1 MSPGTRPAGA
11 SAEIADENA
20 IKAWLDALASG
31 SCDAAEFLLFVQERF
46 KSADGNWEVLSHL
59 DQYFRRG
66 RIKDDVFQ
74 AVKTSLAESAL
85 GLRNTRT
92 PPREAP
98 AAAREAPAPPREAP
112 ATAREIPAA
121 REAPATREIPVAVD
135 VVIPPEHA
143 AESAGDIKPGSVLR
157 RRYRIE
163 SLLGQSAMG
172 TVYQALDE
180 FRLDL
185 PPGGQRLA
193 IKVLHTAVAKRA
205 ELLTELRQEFQHLQ
219 LLSHPHIL
227 RVYEFDRDGS
237 VVFFTMELL
246 QGAPLSR
253 VLQVR
258 KHIPLERSQA
268 MAAVRDV
275 GAALVY
281 AHSRGVIHGNINPQN
296 IFVTTPGELRVRDF
310 GNWHRS
316 SRIPAALDNELTLP
330 SATAGYA
337 SCEVLEGEPADV
349 RDDIFALACV
359 AYLLFCGVPPF
370 PKKTA
375 AEARDAGLVPHRP
388 PKLTNQQWQA
398 LREGL
403 AFERE
408 DRPADMQEW
417 LERLDLRAAAQQLAP
432 LPVLQSSSQEEYE
445 SFAPKSVPGRSGS
458 ARSGSARSASDRSLS
473 TKSLTALAAVA
484 AVALLLAA
492 GYWVISHQGP
502 GITKQ
507 DLASGSSAPPPSDRT
522 PAAEPVSPL
531 ASSQAPQNAIAAQT
545 PTPPSAIPQTAP
557 SQTAAPRSAAPQTA
571 PPQSAAPH
579 SAAAQSAAPPATS
592 GLPAV
597 PLKTP
602 PPVSASA
609 SPAPVT
615 SAGAP
620 GSTRV
625 ELAADTV
632 DVPAAEFL
640 AQIPVHRKGSL
651 RGEAQF
657 RWWTE
662 SGTAKPGTDFS
673 PVVPQLAYI
682 GDGKSSISLSITLS
696 TARRTQPKS
705 FYVVID
711 QSEGGAN
718 LGARTLTMVT
728 LQPPD

>member
-1 MSPGTRPAGA
+1 MSPGTRPAGV

-46 KSADGNWEVLSHL
+46 KSADGNWEVLSQL

-66 RIKDDVFQ
+66 RIKDEVFQ

-85 GLRNTRT
+85 GLRNTRAT
-92 PPREAP
+92 PRDAPAPAREPPPAP
-98 AAAREAPAPPREAP
+98 AAAPAREIP
-112 ATAREIPAA
+112 ATARETPAA
-121 REAPATREIPVAVD
+121 REIPVAVD
-135 VVIPPEHA
+135 VVIPPEHL

-180 FRLDL
+180 FRLDV
-185 PPGGQRLA
+185 PPGGQRVA

-205 ELLTELRQEFQHLQ
+205 ELLTELRREFQHLQ
-219 LLSHPHIL
+219 MLSHPHIL
-227 RVYEFDRDGS
+227 RVYEFDRDGP

-258 KHIPLERSQA
+258 KHIPLERAQA
-268 MAAVRDV
+268 MAAVRDI

-375 AEARDAGLVPHRP
+375 AEARDAGLVPRRP

-398 LREGL
+398 LQEGL
-403 AFERE
+403 TFERE

-417 LERLDLRAAAQQLAP
+417 LERLDLRAAAKQLAP
-432 LPVLQSSSQEEYE
+432 LPILQSSSQEEYE
-445 SFAPKSVPGRSGS
+445 SFSPKSVSGRSGS
-458 ARSGSARSASDRSLS
+458 DRSFS
-473 TKSLTALAAVA
+473 TKSVTAIAAVA
-484 AVALLLAA
+484 AVALLLGA

-502 GITKQ
+502 SAPKQ
-507 DLASGSSAPPPSDRT
+507 DLASGDSAPPPSDRI

-531 ASSQAPQNAIAAQT
+531 PSTQASQNATAAQT
-545 PTPPSAIPQTAP
+545 ATPQTAT
-557 SQTAAPRSAAPQTA
+557 SQTAAPQTATPRSAAPQA
-571 PPQSAAPH
+571 ASPQSAVPQPAAPQ
-579 SAAAQSAAPPATS
+579 SASAQSAAPPATS
-592 GLPAV
+592 GPQAAPV
-597 PLKTP
+597 KAP
-602 PPVSASA
+602 PPVVASA
-609 SPAPVT
+609 SPSAVA
-615 SAGAP
+615 SAGAS

-640 AQIPVHRKGSL
+640 AQVPVHRKGSL

-682 GDGKSSISLSITLS
+682 GEGKSTISLSVTLS

>member
-1 MSPGTRPAGA
+1 MSPGTRPAGV

-46 KSADGNWEVLSHL
+46 KSADGSWEVLSQL

-66 RIKDDVFQ
+66 RIKDDVFH

-85 GLRNTRT
+85 GLRNTRAAPPNSPAAARET
-92 PPREAP
+92 PAPAREPP
-98 AAAREAPAPPREAP
+98 AAAREAPAPAREAP

-121 REAPATREIPVAVD
+121 AREAPPPREIPVAVD
-135 VVIPPEHA
+135 VVIPPEHT
-143 AESAGDIKPGSVLR
+143 AESASDIKPGSVLR

-180 FRLDL
+180 FRLDV

-219 LLSHPHIL
+219 MLSHPHIL
-227 RVYEFDRDGS
+227 RVYEFDRDGP

-246 QGAPLSR
+246 HGAPLSR

-258 KHIPLERSQA
+258 KHVPLERAQA
-268 MAAVRDV
+268 MAAVRDI

-330 SATAGYA
+330 FATAGYA
-337 SCEVLEGEPADV
+337 SCEVLEGEPADA

-359 AYLLFCGVPPF
+359 AYLLFCGAPPF

-388 PKLTNQQWQA
+388 QKLTNQQWQT

-417 LERLDLRAAAQQLAP
+417 LERLDLRAAAKQLAP

-445 SFAPKSVPGRSGS
+445 SHSPKSVSGRSGPD
-458 ARSGSARSASDRSLS
+458 RSASDRSFS
-473 TKSLTALAAVA
+473 AKSLTALAAVA

-502 GITKQ
+502 STSKQ
-507 DLASGSSAPPPSDRT
+507 DLASGNSAPPPSDRT
-522 PAAEPVSPL
+522 PAVEPVTPLASPL
-531 ASSQAPQNAIAAQT
+531 ASQNATAAQT
-545 PTPPSAIPQTAP
+545 ATP
-557 SQTAAPRSAAPQTA
+557 QTAAPQTAAPQTAAPQTA
-571 PPQSAAPH
+571 PPQSAAT
-579 SAAAQSAAPPATS
+579 QSAAPAATLS
-592 GLPAV
+592 PQAV
-597 PLKTP
+597 PVKTP
-602 PPVSASA
+602 PSVAASA
-609 SPAPVT
+609 SPSAVP
-615 SAGAP
+615 SAGAS

-632 DVPAAEFL
+632 DVPATEFL

-662 SGTAKPGTDFS
+662 SGTAKPGVDFS

-682 GDGKSSISLSITLS
+682 GEGKSSISLSITLS

-718 LGARTLTMVT
+718 LGPRTLTMVT